1 MLKPLTECGIYI
13 ALWNRH
19 TNELQNNKE
28 TYLPGKIS
36 FTRFKNDTV
45 FAILSSLQPIRS
57 LEPSVQPL
65 HVLPLEVADGHCAD
79 QYHFFF

>member
-1 MLKPLTECGIYI
+1 MLKPLTEFGIYI

-19 TNELQNNKE
+19 TNELQNNINPLAWQKFV
-28 TYLPGKIS
+28 S
-36 FTRFKNDTV
+36 KNQAV

-65 HVLPLEVADGHCAD
+65 HVLPLDIVCIDRIISIMQCNR
-79 QYHFFF
+79 Q

>member
-19 TNELQNNKE
+19 INELQNNKE
-28 TYLPGKIS
+28 TTCLAKIRS
-36 FTRFKNDTV
+36 PVSRNHAV
-45 FAILSSLQPIRS
+45 FAILSSLQLIRS

-65 HVLPLEVADGHCAD
+65 HVLPLGLFKYE
-79 QYHFFF
+79 